1 MKRIHS
7 IILILCMLSILWPL
21 ISVSQQDSTPAVPA
35 DTFSTPHF
43 RIDYEP
49 GIAVEN
55 IRGLAD
61 DMELIFGDFNAK
73 AMMPLPKEIP
83 TVVGSSFVNLMRR
96 TSERIQ
102 SPVVY
107 LRDTLF
113 IVSWND
119 AGIARE
125 RVLPLLRYAI
135 AFSVLQRGA
144 NHGTPWWIMN
154 GYALR
159 YSNVEM
165 PHSPPLVA
173 YMRSFEDFGEEEQL
187 ASSPGVSGDYQYL
200 LLKTIDYL
208 INRYGEEK
216 FVSLFTLLRSDRSVE
231 EGFEKAFG
239 EKYSVIEKAWRSYI
253 DTQVGKSVKQKGNEP
268 KQQEK

>member
-7 IILILCMLSILWPL
+7 ILILCMLSMLWPQ
-21 ISVSQQDSTPAVPA
+21 ISASRQEISQAVSA

-43 RIDYEP
+43 WFSYES

-55 IRGLAD
+55 IRGIAD

-73 AMMPLPKEIP
+73 AMMSLSKEIP
-83 TVVGSSFVNLMRR
+83 TVVGTSFANLMRR

-113 IVSWND
+113 IVSWID

-135 AFSVLQRGA
+135 AFAIVDRGA
-144 NHGTPWWIMN
+144 TLGTPSWLVK

-159 YSNVEM
+159 YSNIEM
-165 PHSPPLVA
+165 SLTPPPIA
-173 YMRSFEDFGEEEQL
+173 YLRSFEDFGEEEQL
-187 ASSPGVSGDYQYL
+187 ASSPGISGDYQYL

-268 KQQEK
+268 KQKEK